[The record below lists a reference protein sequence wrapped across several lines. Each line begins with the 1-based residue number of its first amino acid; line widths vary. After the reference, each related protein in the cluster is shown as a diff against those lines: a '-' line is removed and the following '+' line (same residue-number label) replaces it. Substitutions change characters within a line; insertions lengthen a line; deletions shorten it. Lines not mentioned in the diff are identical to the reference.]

1 MPFVTY
7 PNLID
12 RFNNSVYLQV
22 IEKTLDKN
30 TYSVK
35 LQGSKTLNPPVAG
48 DMVTVLKGQDYLSS
62 SIKQNR
68 TNTVERSRKGCMY
81 INIDPNDFAST
92 TFHGEGA
99 INFVRIQ
106 ELDSTGTVLKT
117 GGWLVVPTSSF
128 MLARQGLLTLNGTSP
143 NVSTPATYSGL
154 PPVNSM
160 ALLLPCKAGT
170 LTLNNTGSNPIFIAL
185 GSGLQEVQVA
195 NGTSIT
201 FHDSGTSTI
210 FLRAVGGTSTF
221 TLNCVLPKDS
231 YT

>member
-1 MPFVTY
+1 MSFVTY

-22 IEKTLDKN
+22 VEKHLDKN

-48 DMVTVLKGQDYLSS
+48 DMVTVLKGQDYMSS

-68 TNTVERSRKGCMY
+68 TNIVERSRKGCMY
-81 INIDPNDFAST
+81 INIDPDDYAST

-99 INFVRIQ
+99 INFVRIL
-106 ELDSTGTVLKT
+106 ELDSAGSVLKT
-117 GGWLVVPTSSF
+117 GGWLVVPTASF
-128 MLARQGLLTLNGTSP
+128 VHAQQGLLAVNGTAPS
-143 NVSTPATYSGL
+143 VSTPTTYSGL
-154 PPVNSM
+154 PPVDSM
-160 ALLLPCKAGT
+160 SVLFPSKVERIT
-170 LTLNNTGSNPIFIAL
+170 FYNTGSNPIFIAL

-195 NGTSIT
+195 NGDSIT

-221 TLNCVLPKDS
+221 TLNCVIPKG
-231 YT
+231 